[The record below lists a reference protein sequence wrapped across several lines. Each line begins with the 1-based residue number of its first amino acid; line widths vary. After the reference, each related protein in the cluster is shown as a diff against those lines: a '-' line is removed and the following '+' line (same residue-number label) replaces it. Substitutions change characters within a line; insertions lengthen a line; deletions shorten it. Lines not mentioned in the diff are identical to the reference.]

1 MKMIMQGSTAHLEL
15 RDADAIITTVLAGK
29 DPQDADVERE
39 KEKVDPLK
47 AKVKDQITGRTVT
60 ITVSDPLEVS
70 RPVQIICVMAD
81 VSIVDRRATSRGIL
95 PVLFSKGIMTT
106 QYTHYPTESATLSS
120 TV

>member
-15 RDADAIITTVLAGK
+15 RDVDAIITTVLAGK

-60 ITVSDPLEVS
+60 TIVSDPLEVS

-81 VSIVDRRATSRGIL
+81 VSIVDRRAISRGIL